1 MSGVLYVVATPI
13 GNLEDLTLRA
23 ARILRS
29 VSLVACEDT
38 RQTHKLMDSAAAATP
53 LISLHEFNERDRTQ
67 ELLERLAS
75 GQDIALVSDAGTPL
89 ISDPG
94 YRLVEAAIAAGIAVS
109 PIPGPSAVLSA
120 LSVSG
125 LPTDAFAFIGFL
137 PHKTNPRRQLL
148 EKWKDIPATLV
159 FFESPHRILE
169 SLSDLA
175 ELFPNRRVV
184 LARELTK
191 IHEEILR
198 GSALELRTKLSARA
212 AIKGEFTCVLERADL
227 SKQTQIEATS
237 ATIAQMVDQLILS
250 GLSRMD
256 AIKEAGKRAGLSK
269 REAYALLEENKA

>member
-1 MSGVLYVVATPI
+1 
-13 GNLEDLTLRA
+13 
-23 ARILRS
+23 
-29 VSLVACEDT
+29 
-38 RQTHKLMDSAAAATP
+38 MDSAAAATP